1 MWHLAQ
7 LLRGFLWLNAVIVLF
22 FIGALFYTAESNISE
37 MANALSGNEF
47 VIETKPEG
55 FEIPSFLSGIFPE
68 RTRYAV
74 REFTGDESN
83 LSFWNKVYTLRYRVW
98 IPHNN
103 GYHSLDFH
111 MGGIIGLFLK
121 LLMALAVLELIHLAG
136 SVKRGFRAIRR
147 GLAPIATLAEKA
159 KNINAFQPPHQIR
172 DLTGK
177 IKNINA
183 SRLDTRLSVS
193 TAQSELKELTGAIN
207 GMLDRI
213 NESYRSQMRFVS
225 DASHELRTPIAVIQ
239 GYANLLDRWG
249 KNDEKALEESINA
262 IKSEAASMKELVE
275 QLLFLARGDNDS
287 LKLNLEEVDLTAL
300 VSEIIRET
308 EMIDPGHQFSFV
320 SKDSVTIVCD
330 AQLIKQAVRIFV
342 DNSIKYT
349 PAGERI
355 SASVY
360 KEDDSVKVVV
370 QDNGIGISPENLPY
384 VFDRFYRSDDSRA
397 RKTGGTGLGLSIA
410 KWIIE
415 RHGGTAEILSRKDIG
430 TRVTI
435 TLIN

>member
-1 MWHLAQ
+1 M
-7 LLRGFLWLNAVIVLF
+7 
-22 FIGALFYTAESNISE
+22 
-37 MANALSGNEF
+37 
-47 VIETKPEG
+47 
-55 FEIPSFLSGIFPE
+55 
-68 RTRYAV
+68 
-74 REFTGDESN
+74 
-83 LSFWNKVYTLRYRVW
+83 
-98 IPHNN
+98 
-103 GYHSLDFH
+103 
-111 MGGIIGLFLK
+111 FLK

-159 KNINAFQPPHQIR
+159 KNFSAFQPPHQIR